1 VDDADDNS
9 EPTLEESVA
18 EIDAAML
25 NLSIAQIEDLVAEQ
39 DDEAQRMVLQHFLQR
54 RQDIEQA
61 IVDAVHEVAEPLKKR
76 TGGIRTSEP
85 GELASG
91 AAALFMEDDGKVSVW
106 QEAVAEATDESGS
119 VVLTG
124 RIVQLAIGAYY
135 AERRAAR
142 KRSQDDG

>member
-1 VDDADDNS
+1 MDDADENN

-25 NLSIAQIEDLVAEQ
+25 HLSIAQIEDLIAEQ
-39 DDEAQRMVLQHFLQR
+39 DDEAQRMVLEHFLQR

-91 AAALFMEDDGKVSVW
+91 AAELFMEDDGKVSVW
-106 QEAVAEATDESGS
+106 QEAIAEATDESGN

-142 KRSQDDG
+142 KRTREE